1 MKARVLIRLK
11 RGILDVQGSAVKR
24 ALEGLGYTELAD
36 VRVGKVVDIDVDAPD
51 PAVARARVEEMC
63 TRLLANPV
71 IEDFTV
77 ECPLP

>member
-11 RGILDVQGSAVKR
+11 RGILDVQGNAVRR

-36 VRVGKVVDIDVDAPD
+36 VRVGKVVDIDIDAPD
-51 PAVARARVEEMC
+51 PAVARARVDEMC
-63 TRLLANPV
+63 KRLLANPV